1 MNNVY
6 LLYGFNSYHNRI
18 LKRYDNLSDYPVGSG
33 DKFDIISNCNFS
45 YRDGVTTT
53 VVQNIANQN
62 IDYNESPNYALVV
75 DSSNNILSR
84 WYIVDGNKT
93 RGGQYQL
100 TLLRDG
106 IADYFDDIKNAPM
119 YIEKGMLS
127 IDDKPFI
134 YNKEQIDF
142 NQIKTSETLLKDR
155 TECPWIIGFMAQQQP
170 EGTSDPFTTTVT
182 TNAYNI
188 PDATYSSMSDY
199 PYWSYLLSD
208 PYTYTNNTY
217 FKTFGVYNN
226 PTTLSIQIA
235 YTSGSETPSRNVV
248 LTYLYTPQSG
258 WVYYNNCII
267 NNQQH
272 LQPWRSAAFAYNGT
286 LDTLKIA
293 DLATRILNLLNNNSA
308 IATDCEAYV
317 VAYGTDI
324 KSRAQYEA
332 FRAEAG
338 KVIKT
343 NNSAT
348 QSSGE
353 VYPASMYVVGTPTTV
368 SSDIFGQTIDPVGDY
383 LGMAYCGGINHS
395 SQLYTDLLSI
405 FNSNLSYLNLVYRGQ
420 YGVADLA
427 QNGILAQT
435 SMNNVGTGQ
444 ISFAFTGTEKGLVDA
459 PYRMFCMPYNDNAV
473 KWLNNGGNYITSNKG
488 VNMGVAQGIASTFS
502 GTWLYDL
509 QLVPFCPLVKSD
521 KITINNNGEVII
533 NVQSMT
539 LNKDYSRITNAAS
552 AEIAYLLWCETSQID
567 NYQIPYTVNAGS
579 TAIDKKVNNQ
589 CDMYRLSSPSYNSI
603 YEFSAEYNNGINGF
617 DVDLVYKPMDSY
629 VHVNPNWGGL
639 YIGEGATDFNDARGL
654 VFTGPFSL
662 PQTTSAWMQYKMNNM
677 NYQNSFDR
685 RVSGEDSYM
694 AKMHKYDM
702 AEQITKGALGVAQG
716 AVSGAA
722 AGAAGGG
729 IGMAVGALVGAG
741 VSAVSAEADRQLS
754 ELRYTESINYEVDQ
768 FNYSLQ
774 NVQAQAQTLAKV
786 SSFTPN
792 NKVFP
797 ILEYYTCTQSE
808 KDAFKE
814 KLKYNGMTVNKI
826 GRLNTFYTTWPT
838 DDEQKRYTKGKL
850 IRLNVDE
857 DNHLIEHITEELNKG
872 VFI

>member
-1 MNNVY
+1 MATSVY
-6 LLYGFNSYHNRI
+6 VLYNFNSYHNRV
-18 LKRYDNLSDYPVGSG
+18 LK
-33 DKFDIISNCNFS
+33 KFDTLNEYITGYSYDVIANANFD
-45 YRDGVTTT
+45 YKDGVTSSVT
-53 VVQNIANQN
+53 
-62 IDYNESPNYALVV
+62 YNLGAGFNYDNSPNYALVV
-75 DSSNNILSR
+75 DNSNGILSR
-84 WYIVDGNKT
+84 WYVVDGVKT
-93 RGGQYQL
+93 RGGQYVL

-106 IADYFDDIKNAPM
+106 IADYLSDIKNAPM
-119 YIEKGMLS
+119 YLEKGMLS
-127 IDDKPFI
+127 ADDKPFI
-134 YNKEQIDF
+134 YNKEPIEF

-155 TECPWIIGFMAQQQP
+155 TSCPWIVGFMAQKQP
-170 EGTSDPFTTTVT
+170 EGTSDPFTTTVK
-182 TNAYNI
+182 TNAYDI
-188 PDATYSSMSDY
+188 PDATYSSMADY
-199 PYWSYLLSD
+199 PYWNYLLSD

-235 YTSGSETPSRNVV
+235 YTSGSEVPSRNVV
-248 LTYLYTPQSG
+248 LTYLYTPASG
-258 WVYYNNCII
+258 WVYYNNCVID
-267 NNQQH
+267 NQH
-272 LQPWRSAAFAYNGT
+272 HIQPWRSAAFAYNGT
-286 LDTLKIA
+286 LNTLYIA
-293 DLATRILNLLNNNSA
+293 NLATQILNLLNNNSN
-308 IATDCEAYV
+308 IAADCEAYV

-395 SQLYTDLLSI
+395 SALYTDLLAL
-405 FNSNLSYLNLVYRGQ
+405 FNNNLSYLNLVYRGQ

-444 ISFAFTGTEKGLVDA
+444 ISFAFTGNEKGLVDA

-473 KWLNNGGNYITSNKG
+473 KWLNNGGNYIVSNKG
-488 VNMGVAQGIASTFS
+488 INMGVAQGIASTFS

-509 QLVPFCPLVKSD
+509 QLVPFCPMVKSD

-533 NVQSMT
+533 NVQAMT

-567 NYQIPYTVNAGS
+567 NYQIPYTITAGS

-603 YEFSAEYNNGINGF
+603 FEFSAEYNNGINGF
-617 DVDLVYKPMDSY
+617 DVDAVYKPYDSY
-629 VHVNPNWGGL
+629 VHINPNWGGL
-639 YIGEGATDFNDARGL
+639 YIGEGAVDFNDARGL

-662 PQTTSAWMQYKMNNM
+662 PQTTSAWMQYKLNNM

-685 RVSGEDSYM
+685 QIQNM
-694 AKMHKYDM
+694 NKMHELEMKELDWKI
-702 AEQITKGALGVAQG
+702 ATGAAQG

-722 AGAAGGG
+722 AGMVGGPAGMIAGAVAGG
-729 IGMAVGALVGAG
+729 VLSTGAG
-741 VSAVSAEADRQLS
+741 LLDRSLAK
-754 ELRYTESINYEVDQ
+754 ERYGETLNYTQDQ
-768 FNYSLQ
+768 FNYNLQ
-774 NVQAQAQTLAKV
+774 NVQAQAQTLSKV

-797 ILEYYTCTQSE
+797 ILEYYTCTDNE
-808 KDAFKE
+808 KDAFRL

-826 GRLNTFYTTWPT
+826 GSLNTFYATWPT

-850 IRLNVDE
+850 IRLNINE
-857 DNHLIEHITEELNKG
+857 DNHLVEHITEELNKG